1 MWQDLFDQL
10 FLLMFLSGIDC
21 DVKKKKKNTL
31 KAQTSQQLIWSNAN
45 NVN

>member
-21 DVKKKKKNTL
+21 DVKKKKKH
-31 KAQTSQQLIWSNAN
+31 IEGAN
-45 NVN
+45 FSAVDLE

>member
-10 FLLMFLSGIDC
+10 FLLIFLSGIDC
-21 DVKKKKKNTL
+21 DVKKKKSTL